1 LLSWR
6 RAQARSPLLLAC
18 PLNRSGNPLD
28 RDCGDSGGPVAADE
42 RAGVLSLLFTV
53 SYLGLGIPVVA
64 IGILA
69 VHGPGL
75 IGAAEY
81 HGAAPIV
88 LAVLALLALAV
99 LALVRAEQK
108 ERKRS

>member
-1 LLSWR
+1 M
-6 RAQARSPLLLAC
+6 
-18 PLNRSGNPLD
+18 
-28 RDCGDSGGPVAADE
+28 
-42 RAGVLSLLFTV
+42 FTV

-64 IGILA
+64 VGILA

-75 IGAAEY
+75 IGAAGY

-88 LAVLALLALAV
+88 LAVLALLAL
-99 LALVRAEQK
+99 VRAEQK

>member
-1 LLSWR
+1 MT
-6 RAQARSPLLLAC
+6 AETP
-18 PLNRSGNPLD
+18 
-28 RDCGDSGGPVAADE
+28 GGLVAAHE

-64 IGILA
+64 VGILA

-88 LAVLALLALAV
+88 LAVLALLAL
-99 LALVRAEQK
+99 VRAEQK

>member
-1 LLSWR
+1 MSW
-6 RAQARSPLLLAC
+6 AKAPQAT
-18 PLNRSGNPLD
+18 LD
-28 RDCGDSGGPVAADE
+28 HDWGDSGGLVAAHE

-64 IGILA
+64 VGILA

-75 IGAAEY
+75 TGAAGY

-88 LAVLALLALAV
+88 LAVLALLAL
-99 LALVRAEQK
+99 VRAEQK

>member
-1 LLSWR
+1 MSW
-6 RAQARSPLLLAC
+6 AKGPQAT
-18 PLNRSGNPLD
+18 LD
-28 RDCGDSGGPVAADE
+28 RDCGDSGGLVAADE

-64 IGILA
+64 VGILA

-88 LAVLALLALAV
+88 LAVLALLAL
-99 LALVRAEQK
+99 VRAEQK